1 MSDTKKES
9 SFLKLMDGI
18 ADTVKFLV
26 VTLIFYLIFGF
37 AFAGFYQDYCKATG
51 RKFIPDTQD
60 RWANMG
66 FLSFILLLVLQ
77 FIVVANI
84 PDNDYVQ
91 GDLSNGGF
99 VLGMC
104 LVVDLIL
111 ILVCFI
117 RAMIFLFR
125 DCK

>member
-18 ADTVKFLV
+18 ADTFKFLV

-51 RKFIPDTQD
+51 KEFVPDTQD

-66 FLSFILLLVLQ
+66 FLGFILLLVIQL
-77 FIVVANI
+77 IVVVNI

-91 GDLSNGGF
+91 GQMSNGGF

-104 LVVDLIL
+104 LVIDLIL